1 MILFRWSFQTG
12 ECVRIML
19 TVAGT
24 IRSLK
29 FSKSG
34 NHLISGN
41 EYGELVIFDINKAM
55 PLEIIQTCQSKAIW
69 SIDVSWDD

>member
-1 MILFRWSFQTG
+1 
-12 ECVRIML
+12 ML

-41 EYGELVIFDINKAM
+41 EFGELVIFDINKAT
-55 PLEIIQTCQSKAIW
+55 PLEII
-69 SIDVSWDD
+69 